1 MTKKLH
7 SLDLFSGIGG
17 FTYAL
22 HDIATPLL
30 YCDNDPIA
38 TTALESLMA
47 RRLLPRARI
56 HPDVATLSPIQ
67 IKREKR
73 IDLIVA
79 GFPCIGF
86 STVGLR
92 QGFAQQGSGL
102 YSHIVR
108 LVDVFKP
115 PLVFM
120 ENVPNT
126 LHMGMPRLCKDFGA
140 RGYELRWCVLTA
152 DALGAPQRRKRW
164 FCLAI
169 QKGYKL
175 ESLKIQESHLHS
187 WSRAFPPSQRMTL
200 ANTRYHEERAALLGN
215 SVVPQCV
222 RYAFLLLLG
231 GFDAPPMKASTLN
244 NAPTTVDNSELLRA
258 GASFP
263 KFGFATIQ
271 DKKTKIYKV
280 RCSSLK
286 DKKQIKKEEKCVVV
300 VDPAAYDGRAR
311 VRVVNQKLQTSQPI
325 TRAKC
330 MAGWST
336 PRHGMT
342 HAGHVLSRRS
352 VQDLPTQ
359 LRFER
364 STPDKLRVGQPH
376 ARFVEWLMGYP
387 PEWTDFERRHSH
399 H

>member
-1 MTKKLH
+1 MINKLQ

-17 FTYAL
+17 FSYAL
-22 HDIATPLL
+22 HDLATPLL
-30 YCDNDPIA
+30 YCDNDPTA
-38 TTALESLMA
+38 TAALESLMA
-47 RRLLPRARI
+47 RRLLPRARV
-56 HPDVATLSPIQ
+56 HPDVATLSPAQ
-67 IKREKR
+67 IKRGKS
-73 IDLIVA
+73 IDLILA

-108 LVDVFKP
+108 LVDVFLP

-140 RGYELRWCVLTA
+140 RGYDLRWCVLTA

-169 QKGYKL
+169 RRGFEVVDRKVK
-175 ESLKIQESHLHS
+175 ENHLPS
-187 WSRAFPPSQRMTL
+187 WSPTLTASQRMTL
-200 ANTRYHEERAALLGN
+200 TNTKYHGQRHALLGN

-231 GFDAPPMKASTLN
+231 GFAAPPGADDHG
-244 NAPTTVDNSELLRA
+244 AVINSPIAFGLRCDLLRA

-263 KFGFATIQ
+263 KFGFAVRDQ
-271 DKKTKIYKV
+271 SKKTKVYKV
-280 RCSSLK
+280 HYNNLTVPK
-286 DKKQIKKEEKCVVV
+286 DKKKCTVV

-311 VRVVNQKLQTSQPI
+311 VRVVDAKLQTSLPI

-330 MAGWST
+330 MTGWST

-342 HAGHVLSRRS
+342 RAGHVLSRRS

-364 STPDKLRVGQPH
+364 STPDRLRAGQPH

-387 PEWTDFERRHSH
+387 PNWTDFERLS
-399 H
+399 